1 MPPSA
6 TASGKQQLNQQ
17 QQQPLVPLLPPAA
30 TRLATIIAPPPPPL
44 PLVTPPPPPAPAAPT
59 TPERAGSLGF
69 SLDFDAAY
77 DLGDLIGAGASGRV
91 HHATERATGR
101 QVAVKVLP
109 KRTTTTTTMTTT
121 TSSSSSSSSSSAEQ
135 PSPYPSPPPSP
146 GRSPTTN
153 TTNTTT
159 TSRAAAI
166 RREVGATALAARG
179 SPYAPRLEGVFESD
193 DEAFLVLERC
203 EGGDLRSLLAARNGE
218 PLTEA
223 AAAAVLRGVLHAL
236 AACHARGMVFGD
248 VKPSNVCLLRRRS
261 SVEREGL
268 QESSDDDTDARF
280 FGGVRLVDW
289 GAASPAPLSSR
300 ALAGSPLYWSP
311 EQAEGYGGLMAA
323 GPSSCGGGGGGGGG
337 GEGGAR
343 GYGPEVDVWSAGVL
357 LFQLLSGRLPYWG
370 ANNAPRRGL
379 PGGADG
385 GSSSGRASLEEGAS
399 AAVPANLKPY
409 QLLAAIRTAP
419 IGAWPGASAEAR
431 DLVSRMLERDPRRRI
446 TAAEALRHP
455 FFAKHGGGG
464 GLEAAGDDEDEDAP
478 PAALPSAR

>member
-17 QQQPLVPLLPPAA
+17 QPLQQLPPAA
-30 TRLATIIAPPPPPL
+30 TRVATILAPPPPPL
-44 PLVTPPPPPAPAAPT
+44 PLVVTPPLPPAPAAPAPT

-69 SLDFDAAY
+69 SRDFDAAY

-101 QVAVKVLP
+101 SVAVKVLP
-109 KRTTTTTTMTTT
+109 KRTTTMTTT
-121 TSSSSSSSSSSAEQ
+121 TSSSSSSSSSSAEP

-146 GRSPTTN
+146 GRSPPTANT

-193 DEAFLVLERC
+193 DEAYLVLERC

-218 PLTEA
+218 PLSEA

-261 SVEREGL
+261 SVEREVRS
-268 QESSDDDTDARF
+268 EESSSDDENAKTTDARF

-311 EQAEGYGGLMAA
+311 EQAEGYGGLMA
-323 GPSSCGGGGGGGGG
+323 GSSRGSTGSGGD
-337 GEGGAR
+337 EGGALA
-343 GYGPEVDVWSAGVL
+343 GAAGAAVGFGPEVDVWSAGVL
-357 LFQLLSGRLPYWG
+357 AFQLMSGRLPYWG

-385 GSSSGRASLEEGAS
+385 GNSSGSGSASLEEGAS
-399 AAVPANLKPY
+399 AAAVPANLKPY

-455 FFAKHGGGG
+455 FFAKCGGAGG
-464 GLEAAGDDEDEDAP
+464 T
-478 PAALPSAR
+478 